1 MQRALR
7 ATAKTNWQTPLF
19 KILDPPKMAD
29 PLLNSRPLAGGAR
42 GAGGVRPLI
51 RILIKRA
58 DDWTLTYFLQGFG
71 QVWDRFGQ
79 VWAGLALVFV

>member
-1 MQRALR
+1 
-7 ATAKTNWQTPLF
+7 
-19 KILDPPKMAD
+19 MAD
-29 PLLNSRPLAGGAR
+29 PPFEILDLLRAGLGGR
-42 GAGGVRPLI
+42 GRGVRPLI

-79 VWAGLALVFV
+79 VWAGLALVFA